1 MKALL
6 RKLVGWVRCFKVAY
20 YTWYNKM
27 YFGFRGI
34 HFGDSMQVFNT
45 LDSQE
50 RNAAVHYR
58 YGKMDYI
65 PEAYGDCINP
75 LSSNL
80 IGVICTGKS
89 STTITIGDY
98 VGISSS
104 RFIIETGLQ
113 IGDYVKIGANCLI
126 IDTDSHEIDYKARC
140 GQPAANPDD
149 ITAIVQTSPITIED
163 HAWIGANCIVLKGVT
178 IGARTVIGAGS
189 VVTKSIPAD
198 CIAAGNPCKVI
209 RQMAWV
215 KE

>member
-34 HFGDSMQVFNT
+34 HFGDSMQVFNKIYVVG
-45 LDSQE
+45 
-50 RNAAVHYR
+50 AK
-58 YGKMDYI
+58 GKI
-65 PEAYGDCINP
+65 TIGNHFQFTSGDCINP